1 MIFNNGDPSQSV
13 SFSFGQSLTGP
24 VTFSPALTAS
34 LNPAVKQVTLG
45 EAVAETIAAK
55 TRQNLRGSYINGL
68 RQYLA
73 LFAKGRESTPLA
85 AITVHD
91 LIQWFDTRGERNSSR
106 ASNAGRLSAMFGV
119 AMRRGWVAEN
129 PVKRL
134 DPVRIDRKVPMV
146 LTPEQCEQLLTMT
159 WERRPKY
166 LAFLVLAM
174 FAGIRPQEIPRLGGW
189 PAIDLEAGTVRI
201 EAAASKVRTRRIVN
215 LMPAA
220 VEWLKFAKE
229 HDSVLMNLCPQG
241 IRRFRWQMKKFIQ
254 IWSWPQDVLRH
265 TAASYWLAETQNA
278 GAVSLNLGNSPKILL
293 THYNG
298 LVTKDQAAKFWAIR
312 PPKLVK

>member
-1 MIFNNGDPSQSV
+1 MIFNNDPSQSV

-24 VTFSPALTAS
+24 LSFSPAFTAA
-34 LNPAVKQVTLG
+34 LNPAVRQVTLG
-45 EAVAETIAAK
+45 EAIKETIAAK
-55 TRQNLRGSYINGL
+55 TRQNLRASYVKGL
-68 RQYLA
+68 KQYLA
-73 LFAKGRESTPLA
+73 LFSNGRENVPLA
-85 AITVHD
+85 SITVHD

-134 DPVRIDRKVPMV
+134 DPIRIDRKIPLV
-146 LTPEQCEQLLTMT
+146 LTPEQCERLLIMT
-159 WERRPKY
+159 WERKPKY

-174 FAGIRPQEIPRLGGW
+174 FAGIRPQEVPRLGGW
-189 PAIDLEAGTVRI
+189 STVDLEAGTVCVS
-201 EAAASKVRTRRIVN
+201 AAASKVRTRRIVH

-229 HDSVLMNLCPQG
+229 HDSALMNLCPQG
-241 IRRFRWQMKKFIQ
+241 IRRFRWNLKKYIRV
-254 IWSWPQDVLRH
+254 WDWPQDVLRH
-265 TAASYWLAETQNA
+265 TCASYWLAETQNA
-278 GAVSLNLGNSPKILL
+278 NMVSLNLGNSPKILL

-298 LVTKDQAAKFWAIR
+298 LVTKDQAAKFWTIR
-312 PPKLVK
+312 PPKLAK